1 MKPALGLIVL
11 ISGSGTNLQ
20 AIIDACEDGA
30 LPARI
35 KAVVSDKPE
44 AFGLERAERAGI
56 ETRVLQ
62 APGFADREAYDRA
75 LGELLDRLQ
84 ADLVVL
90 AGFMRILT
98 AGLVKTWA
106 GRMLNIH
113 PSLLPA
119 YRGLHTHQRVLD
131 AGEAFHGTS
140 VHFVT
145 EELDGGPVIAQARLA
160 VQPDDTAETLNRR
173 VQALEHRMYP
183 RVIGWYAE
191 GRLKMVGDSVQ
202 MDGKI
207 LEAPVVRDE
216 AEWLRS

>member
-1 MKPALGLIVL
+1 MDRPLAVVVL

-20 AIIDACEDGA
+20 AIIDACAREEI
-30 LPARI
+30 PARI
-35 KAVVSDKPE
+35 TAVVSDKPD
-44 AFGLERAERAGI
+44 AFGLSRAEQAGI
-56 ETRVLQ
+56 ETRVLP
-62 APGFADREAYDRA
+62 ASGFADREAYDRA
-75 LGELLDRLQ
+75 LGELLDLLE

-98 AGLVKTWA
+98 AKLVQGWA

-131 AGEAFHGTS
+131 AGETFHGTS

-145 EELDGGPVIAQARLA
+145 EELDGGPVIAQARLT
-160 VQPDDTAETLNRR
+160 VKPGDTAEALNQR

-202 MDGKI
+202 MDGDI
-207 LEAPVVRDE
+207 LAAPIVKDE

>member
-1 MKPALGLIVL
+1 MGRQAALVVL

-20 AIIDACEDGA
+20 AIIDACGRGEI
-30 LPARI
+30 PAQVT
-35 KAVVSDKPE
+35 AVVSDKPD
-44 AFGLERAERAGI
+44 AFGLRRAERAGI
-56 ETRVLQ
+56 ETRILS
-62 APGFADREAYDRA
+62 ASGFTDRESYDRA
-75 LGELLDRLQ
+75 LGDMLEQLE

-98 AGLVKTWA
+98 AGLVERWA

-131 AGEAFHGTS
+131 AGESFHGTS

-160 VQPDDTAETLNRR
+160 ISPADTAETLNQRI
-173 VQALEHRMYP
+173 QALEHRMYP

-191 GRLKMVGDSVQ
+191 GRLKMVGDAVEI
-202 MDGKI
+202 DGRI
-207 LEAPVVRDE
+207 LEGPIVRDE

>member
-1 MKPALGLIVL
+1 MDRQLAVVVL

-20 AIIDACEDGA
+20 AIIDACAHGDI
-30 LPARI
+30 PARI
-35 KAVVSDKPE
+35 TTVVSDKPE
-44 AFGLERAERAGI
+44 AFGLSRAERAGI
-56 ETRVLQ
+56 ETRILP
-62 APGFADREAYDRA
+62 ASGFADREAYDRA
-75 LGELLDRLQ
+75 LGELLHQLQ
-84 ADLVVL
+84 PDLVVL

-98 AGLVKTWA
+98 ARLVHTWA

-131 AGEAFHGTS
+131 AGETVHGTS

-160 VQPDDTAETLNRR
+160 VRPDDTAETLNQR

-202 MDGKI
+202 IDGKI
-207 LEAPVVRDE
+207 LEAPIVRDE

>member
-1 MKPALGLIVL
+1 MKPPLGVVVL
-11 ISGSGTNLQ
+11 VSGSGTNLQ
-20 AIIDACEDGA
+20 AIIDACENGA

-35 KAVVSDKPE
+35 KAVVSDKPD
-44 AFGLERAERAGI
+44 AFGLVRAERAGI
-56 ETRVLQ
+56 ETRILP
-62 APGFADREAYDRA
+62 ASGFPDRQAYDRA

-98 AGLVKTWA
+98 AGLVQTWA

-131 AGEAFHGTS
+131 AGETFHGTS

-160 VQPDDTAETLNRR
+160 VKPDDTAETLNRR

-191 GRLKMVGDSVQ
+191 GRLKMVGDSVH
-202 MDGKI
+202 MDGRI